1 MAASLR
7 GGKQR
12 RRRGGQ
18 VGKPLRA
25 QPRRPPGEWRDVSEG
40 GKRETK
46 ARRLVNAW
54 AASSLVQ
61 GSRGRG
67 AQSHPP
73 PLPGTWHQRDR
84 PTPLTSGEALRL
96 PPTAPEKAPPLA
108 LAHAHSRSRAFAPP
122 APAGAPPTGLWPA
135 PALSVS
141 VRENQSCRVDRP
153 ALITWPHKP
162 ITKLPS
168 ASAWLRCPRGVGCY
182 RVEWVRGGHK
192 GLSPLFPL
200 MSGVQLVNSY
210 F

>member
-25 QPRRPPGEWRDVSEG
+25 EPRRPRGGWRDVSEG

-46 ARRLVNAW
+46 ARRLANAG
-54 AASSLVQ
+54 AASSPVQ
-61 GSRGRG
+61 GSRGRRIP
-67 AQSHPP
+67 SHPP
-73 PLPGTWHQRDR
+73 PLPGTRHPRDR

-96 PPTAPEKAPPLA
+96 PPTALEKAPP

-141 VRENQSCRVDRP
+141 VRENQSCRVDGP
-153 ALITWPHKP
+153 VLVTWPHKP

-168 ASAWLRCPRGVGCY
+168 ASAWLRCPRGFGCY
-182 RVEWVRGGHK
+182 LVERVRGGHK
-192 GLSPLFPL
+192 GLSPLFPR
-200 MSGVQLVNSY
+200 MSDVQLISSY
-210 F
+210 ID